1 MMLLMAAAEVVE
13 GSREKKRL
21 SEKRISKSSLGN
33 PYHQRDT
40 KVDVCM
46 CVCVCV
52 CIE

>member
-33 PYHQRDT
+33 SYHPRDT
-40 KVDVCM
+40 KVPMCVCM
-46 CVCVCV
+46 CVC
-52 CIE
+52 I